1 MGCKRFIFYPL
12 SICNTFFV
20 SDTLY
25 ASIFL
30 NTPFWRRFGKNV
42 SRIIYAKY
50 DTLYATLGKSIPY
63 CWQIH
68 ATALGGSIF
77 AVGFTP
83 KLAKMLRF
91 SFIQR

>member
-1 MGCKRFIFYPL
+1 MRI
-12 SICNTFFV
+12 TFFV
-20 SDTLY
+20 YDTLY
-25 ASIFL
+25 ATIFL
-30 NTPFWRRFGKNV
+30 ETPFWRRFGKNV

>member
-25 ASIFL
+25 ATIFL

-50 DTLYATLGKSIPY
+50 DTPP
-63 CWQIH
+63 QE
-68 ATALGGSIF
+68 
-77 AVGFTP
+77 
-83 KLAKMLRF
+83 
-91 SFIQR
+91 